1 MRHALH
7 ASQGGLLDKL
17 SARVRVFVIAQL
29 QVLPARTGIANASLH
44 SCQSS
49 TLLYLPARTTSSSP
63 AACALLDCAPLFSPY
78 PTPAPLGAHAVSTF
92 HLYHLI
98 FVRFHLSTRA
108 YSSLCN
114 ASQLALAL
122 SASESNTARPHLAHS
137 FTFIHSGLEA
147 RMGRKSCITDLLDDP
162 HAPVSGARQAPSL
175 RACLWR

>member
-44 SCQSS
+44 SCLNS

-63 AACALLDCAPLFSPY
+63 AACALLDCAPPFSPY

-137 FTFIHSGLEA
+137 FTSYIPDWKHEWEENRASPTFLTILTHQYL
-147 RMGRKSCITDLLDDP
+147 
-162 HAPVSGARQAPSL
+162 APAKL
-175 RACLWR
+175 RV